1 MKYEM
6 QWNEDITI
14 GSGEHKMR
22 YESDHDY
29 VMNMSYEYEVMKG
42 VDWMSMRLIMNYDET
57 VDGE

>member
-1 MKYEM
+1 
-6 QWNEDITI
+6 
-14 GSGEHKMR
+14 MR
-22 YESDHDY
+22 YERDHDY